1 MSDLNEIREGLTT
14 AQRVRELEARLA
26 AKDMEIAGLELAVA
40 DRDHRIK
47 ALLFEISAR
56 STAAEQLRNQGD
68 F

>member
-1 MSDLNEIREGLTT
+1 MSDLNEIREGLTA

-26 AKDMEIAGLELAVA
+26 AKDLEIVALELAIA

-56 STAAEQLRNQGD
+56 SAAAAAYSRT
-68 F
+68 